1 MDEHERALRKRG
13 DSHSSVESFQSSNNG
28 SSHREVR
35 RSEDVGRSALG
46 RRSGTWSSRRS
57 EDHGR
62 EREREEGLA
71 SKVKGR
77 LRAFT
82 GERRRDVKGSPYP
95 GN

>member
-13 DSHSSVESFQSSNNG
+13 GSNSSVESFSSSNNG
-28 SSHREVR
+28 SPREDRNTR
-35 RSEDVGRSALG
+35 RSEDVGHAFG
-46 RRSGTWSSRRS
+46 TRSGTWNGRRS
-57 EDHGR
+57 EDHSR
-62 EREREEGLA
+62 ENGNEGLA

-82 GERRRDVKGSPYP
+82 GERRNVKGSPYP